1 MKTKIVPRG
10 LYIGSKRIAETEDE
24 QCEICFNVAA
34 WPDDYIDDA
43 KECAASILREN
54 DIDPD
59 SLFDWLE
66 VEVIDEIARTRFEG
80 KFLKWTVLQR
90 DSLSAE
96 QLEAIDQIYHYKPL
110 SPKAHQAID
119 VILQWHTVQRDL
131 ANPQEKAALC
141 NGIRF
146 ATAIEHLKAN
156 IAWRKS
162 VAAGDGT
169 SKGGRKSAVTRHGKT
184 GTKAHEHQAAYLLRR
199 SQYPSETKTQSRK
212 AVAKYLKKH
221 YKTIE
226 RHTTDEALKGR

>member
-1 MKTKIVPRG
+1 MNSTDIKRG
-10 LYIGSKRIAETEDE
+10 LFVKRKLSSKE
-24 QCEICFNVAA
+24 A
-34 WPDDYIDDA
+34 WSLDDYLESA
-43 KECAASILREN
+43 KALSANILREN

-80 KFLKWTVLQR
+80 KFLKWAALQR

-96 QLEAIDQIYHYKPL
+96 QLQAIDTVTGYEPL
-110 SPKAHQAID
+110 SPEAHQAIT
-119 VILQWHTVQRDL
+119 VILQCRVVQRDL
-131 ANPQEKAALC
+131 DNPESRDALC
-141 NGIRF
+141 NGIRL
-146 ATAIEHLKAN
+146 ATAIEHLNAN

-162 VAAGDGT
+162 VAAGEGT

-199 SQYPSETKTQSRK
+199 SQYPSETKTKSRK
-212 AVAKYLKKH
+212 AIAEDIGKN

-226 RHTTDEALKGR
+226 RDTTKKVLKGR